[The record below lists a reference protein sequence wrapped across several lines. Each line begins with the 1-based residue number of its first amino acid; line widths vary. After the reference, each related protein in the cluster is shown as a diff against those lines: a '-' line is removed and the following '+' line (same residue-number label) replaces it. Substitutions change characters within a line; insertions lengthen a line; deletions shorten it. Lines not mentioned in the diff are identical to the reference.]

1 MDRTLVQEKK
11 PGTLIHRATFEEDI
25 MGSKAD
31 NLAKQFEAKVQEATA
46 LIENLSDADW
56 KKVTTA
62 EKWPVGVVAHHVA
75 MGHEGISRILK
86 TVASGQPMPHF
97 TLDMLHQMNA
107 QHATEHASCTK
118 GETLALHTKNAAAA
132 ASVVRGLSDADLAT
146 SGTVLADTPATTVE
160 NIVTGI
166 LINHI
171 DDHFGSI
178 RKTVG
183 H

>member
-1 MDRTLVQEKK
+1 
-11 PGTLIHRATFEEDI
+11 
-25 MGSKAD
+25 MGAKAD
-31 NLAKQFEAKVQEATA
+31 GLAKQFEAKVQEATA
-46 LIENLSDADW
+46 LIETLSDAEW
-56 KKVTTA
+56 KQVTTA

-75 MGHEGISRILK
+75 TGHEGISGILK

-118 GETLALHTKNAAAA
+118 GETLALHKKNAAAA
-132 ASVVRGLSDADLAT
+132 ATIVRGLGDADLAK
-146 SGTVLADTPATTVE
+146 SGKVFVDAPPMNVE
-160 NIVTGI
+160 SIVTAI

-183 H
+183 R

>member
-1 MDRTLVQEKK
+1 
-11 PGTLIHRATFEEDI
+11 
-25 MGSKAD
+25 MGAKAD
-31 NLAKQFEAKVQEATA
+31 GLAKQFEAKVQEATA
-46 LIENLSDADW
+46 LIETLSDADW

-75 MGHEGISRILK
+75 MGHEGLARIVK

-107 QHATEHASCTK
+107 QHATEHAGCTK
-118 GETLALHTKNAAAA
+118 ADTLALHTKNAAAA
-132 ASVVRGLSDADLAT
+132 ANVVRGLSDADLAK
-146 SGTVLADTPATTVE
+146 SGKVLADTPAMSVE
-160 NIVTGI
+160 SIVSGI

-171 DDHFGSI
+171 DEHVGSI
-178 RKTVG
+178 RKTLA